1 MAKEE
6 KLEEILEEELA
17 PIKSEKPKSGGLNRK
32 VFIIGIPA
40 FIVQLTV
47 VYFVIGYAL
56 TNKIKQHPVTDSTKA
71 VPGAVIKDNNKTKV
85 DESENAN
92 FIYSIEDV
100 VVNPAETDGK
110 RLLLLSLGIT
120 VKSEEDKT
128 EITSKEILVKD
139 AIISTI
145 SSKNLYQLNS
155 AGYKDSLKSELTKR
169 IRQIFPKVHMYRVY
183 FSKFI
188 LQ

>member
-1 MAKEE
+1 MANEE
-6 KLEEILEEELA
+6 KLEEIVKDDLVAA
-17 PIKSEKPKSGGLNRK
+17 PKEPAKGLNSK
-32 VFIIGIPA
+32 VFIIGLPV
-40 FIVQLTV
+40 FIVQLIV
-47 VYFVIGYAL
+47 VYFVIGYSTTDKA
-56 TNKIKQHPVTDSTKA
+56 PVLPSASTT
-71 VPGAVIKDNNKTKV
+71 KTTAASVKKNVEKV

-92 FIYSIEDV
+92 FIYSIEDI

-120 VKSEEDKT
+120 VKSEDEKT
-128 EITSKEILVKD
+128 EIKNKEILVKD

-145 SSKNLYQLNS
+145 SSKNLFQLNS
-155 AGYKDSLKSELTKR
+155 AGYKDSLKIELTQR
-169 IRQIFPKVHMYRVY
+169 IRRIFPRVHLNQVY

>member
-6 KLEEILEEELA
+6 KLEEILKDDIVPPA
-17 PIKSEKPKSGGLNRK
+17 KEKGKGLNSK

-40 FIVQLTV
+40 FIIQLIV
-47 VYFVIGYAL
+47 VYFIMGYML
-56 TNKIKQHPVTDSTKA
+56 TNKIQEHPA
-71 VPGAVIKDNNKTKV
+71 VETAKTKQPASEKTEKA
-85 DESENAN
+85 DESQNAN
-92 FIYSIEDV
+92 FIYTIEDI

-120 VKSEEDKT
+120 VKSEEDKA
-128 EITSKEILVKD
+128 EMQAKDILIKD

-145 SSKNLYQLNS
+145 SSKNLFQLNS
-155 AGYKDSLKSELTKR
+155 SGYKDSLKVELTGR
-169 IRQIFPKVHMYRVY
+169 IKKIFPKVHLHQVY
-183 FSKFI
+183 FSKYI

>member
-6 KLEEILEEELA
+6 KLEEILEETLA
-17 PIKSEKPKSGGLNRK
+17 PEIKEKAKAKGLNRK
-32 VFIIGIPA
+32 VFIIGMPL
-40 FIVQLTV
+40 FIVQLIV
-47 VYFVIGYAL
+47 VYFVIGYVI
-56 TNKIKQHPVTDSTKA
+56 TNKSQNHPGSDSTKTKQSA
-71 VPGAVIKDNNKTKV
+71 VSKAETKE
-85 DESENAN
+85 DESQNAN
-92 FIYSIEDV
+92 FIYSIDDI

-128 EITSKEILVKD
+128 QITSKEILVKD

-155 AGYKDSLKSELTKR
+155 AGYKDSLKTELTSK
-169 IRQIFPKVHMYRVY
+169 IKKMFPKVHLYQVY

>member
-6 KLEEILEEELA
+6 KLEDVLKEEVV
-17 PIKSEKPKSGGLNRK
+17 PPVKVPGKGLNSK
-32 VFIIGIPA
+32 VFIIGIPV
-40 FIVQLTV
+40 FIIQLVV
-47 VYFVIGYAL
+47 VYLIMGYVI
-56 TNKIKQHPVTDSTKA
+56 TNKVLEHPAADSTKTKQEVA
-71 VPGAVIKDNNKTKV
+71 TKTEKS
-85 DESENAN
+85 DESQNAN
-92 FIYSIEDV
+92 FIYTIEDI

-128 EITSKEILVKD
+128 EMQAKDVLIKD

-155 AGYKDSLKSELTKR
+155 SGYKDTLKVELTAR
-169 IRQIFPKVHMYRVY
+169 IKNIFPKVHLHQVY
-183 FSKFI
+183 FSKYI

>member
-6 KLEEILEEELA
+6 KLEEILEETLA
-17 PIKSEKPKSGGLNRK
+17 PEIKEKAKVKGLNRK
-32 VFIIGIPA
+32 VFIIGMPL
-40 FIVQLTV
+40 FIVQLIV
-47 VYFVIGYAL
+47 VYFVIGYVI
-56 TNKIKQHPVTDSTKA
+56 TNKSQNHPGSDSTKTKQSA
-71 VPGAVIKDNNKTKV
+71 VSKAETKE
-85 DESENAN
+85 DESQNAN
-92 FIYSIEDV
+92 FIYSIDDI

-128 EITSKEILVKD
+128 QITSKEILVKD

-155 AGYKDSLKSELTKR
+155 AGYKDSLKTELTDK
-169 IRQIFPKVHMYRVY
+169 IKKMFPKVHLYRVY

>member
-6 KLEEILEEELA
+6 KLEEILKDDAVPAKKE
-17 PIKSEKPKSGGLNRK
+17 KSKGLNSK

-40 FIVQLTV
+40 FIVQLV
-47 VYFVIGYAL
+47 AVYFVVGYVL
-56 TNKIKQHPVTDSTKA
+56 TSKIQPNAGGEAVRTTEEGTKKGGGKTDEAQS
-71 VPGAVIKDNNKTKV
+71 
-85 DESENAN
+85 AN
-92 FIYSIEDV
+92 FIYSIEDI
-100 VVNPAETDGK
+100 VVNPADTDGK

-120 VKSEEDKT
+120 VKSEEDRVEMQT
-128 EITSKEILVKD
+128 KEVLVKD

-145 SSKNLYQLNS
+145 SSKNLVQLNS
-155 AGYKDSLKSELTKR
+155 TGFKDSLKIELTNR
-169 IRQIFPKVHMYRVY
+169 IRNIFPKVHLHQVY

>member
-6 KLEEILEEELA
+6 KLEDVLKDDIVPPVKE
-17 PIKSEKPKSGGLNRK
+17 PGKGLNSK

-40 FIVQLTV
+40 FIVQLIV
-47 VYFVIGYAL
+47 IYFIMGYVI
-56 TNKIKQHPVTDSTKA
+56 TNKVQEHPIPES
-71 VPGAVIKDNNKTKV
+71 PKTKQAASGKGEKVV
-85 DESENAN
+85 DESQNAN
-92 FIYSIEDV
+92 FIYTIEDI

-120 VKSEEDKT
+120 VKSEEDKV
-128 EITSKEILVKD
+128 EMQAKDILVKD

-145 SSKNLYQLNS
+145 SSKNLFQLNS
-155 AGYKDSLKSELTKR
+155 SGYKDTLKVELTGR
-169 IRQIFPKVHMYRVY
+169 IKKIFPKVHLNQVY
-183 FSKFI
+183 FSKYI